1 MNLILA
7 VIIFSFIKTQ
17 KMEIEDE
24 IKQLNNED
32 IRIDTPPSMGTQP
45 DGVRDTIGV
54 TLQTQAIEVIMEE
67 PEEHEQ
73 DGEGR

>member
-24 IKQLNNED
+24 IKQLKNED
-32 IRIDTPPSMGTQP
+32 IKLDTPPTEMSNTYG
-45 DGVRDTIGV
+45 GGGL
-54 TLQTQAIEVIMEE
+54 TLQSQAIEVIPEDPEGEE
-67 PEEHEQ
+67 KS
-73 DGEGR
+73 